1 MKQNSPNVH
10 RMRKDMSQKLVMM
23 RYQQN
28 DFQEHDH
35 HFFELVYVTSGTAE
49 HTLNGSRSILKP
61 NDFFFIDLG
70 SYHSFEHAK
79 NLELINCLFLPEFID
94 ETLQGCDSLDAL
106 LHSSM
111 IRYSRLTVGQT
122 WADRIFHDESGKI
135 GTLLSEMVDE
145 YENKKF
151 GSNEIFRCH
160 LKEILIFTLR
170 MLVQPAKAYSDS
182 IINEVISFVN
192 KHYQEP
198 LTLQT
203 FCNQKHYN
211 LSYISRRFKQ
221 ETGMTFREYVQKTRI
236 EKSCE
241 LLAGSDM
248 TVIEIARAVGY
259 DDIQFFHSVFKRLL
273 HMTPKEYKKLSR

>member
-1 MKQNSPNVH
+1 MKQNSSKVH
-10 RMRKDMSQKLVMM
+10 RMKKDMSQKLVMM

-35 HFFELVYVTSGTAE
+35 HFFELAYVTSGSAE
-49 HTLNGSRSILKP
+49 HTLNGTRSILKP

-79 NLELINCLFLPEFID
+79 NLELINCLFVPEFID
-94 ETLQGCDSLDAL
+94 ETLQGCESLDAL

-135 GTLLSEMVDE
+135 GALLSEMVDE
-145 YENKKF
+145 YENKQL

-160 LKEILIFTLR
+160 LKEILILTLR
-170 MLVQPAKAYSDS
+170 MLVQPTKAYSDS
-182 IINEVISFVN
+182 IINEVISFAN

-203 FCNQKHYN
+203 F
-211 LSYISRRFKQ
+211 
-221 ETGMTFREYVQKTRI
+221 
-236 EKSCE
+236 
-241 LLAGSDM
+241 
-248 TVIEIARAVGY
+248 
-259 DDIQFFHSVFKRLL
+259 
-273 HMTPKEYKKLSR
+273 